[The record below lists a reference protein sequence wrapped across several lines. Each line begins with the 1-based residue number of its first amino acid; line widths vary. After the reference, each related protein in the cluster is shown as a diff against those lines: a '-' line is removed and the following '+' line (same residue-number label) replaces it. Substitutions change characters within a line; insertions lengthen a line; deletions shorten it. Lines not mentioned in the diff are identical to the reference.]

1 MDLLSVAKRYL
12 SAAHKIETNGT
23 ELWKGASD
31 IMAKVFNVNGACSPL
46 RHYMVD
52 LGWRLEEIKKMVDD
66 GQYFTVNRARQ
77 YGKTTLLRALNDF
90 LKENYLVVSLDFQR
104 IESAEF
110 VTGSSFVHALTR
122 EINKKIQ
129 GRDDVSEQIKEKL
142 VRLSDNTYENARM
155 GEMFGCFS
163 EWCAQSESPLVLIID
178 EVDTA
183 SNNQVFLDFLA
194 QLRAAYLDRDE
205 APTFQSVILAG
216 VYDVRNIK
224 QKIRPD
230 AEHKTNSPW
239 NTRNGNEPSESLL
252 SFGDCLR
259 DQMANTPFDIATDF
273 LVEMNFCEKDI
284 VGMLKEYEA
293 DYRTGMNISEISRL
307 IYDYTSGYPYLVSRL
322 CKFIDER
329 IAGND
334 GFPDKSSAWTRVGLE
349 EAVKL
354 LAGENNPLF
363 QSLTRKLSDAPVLR
377 TVLYELLFTGKTIPY
392 VAQNRYIDMA
402 SMLGFIK
409 NDRGSA
415 VVSNRI
421 FETVLYNLFIS
432 EEFSTSRMYDAG
444 VQERN
449 RFIVGGHL
457 DMKRV
462 LEKFVETFDDLYGDR
477 DEAFLEDV
485 GRRYFMLFL
494 KPIING
500 VGNCYVEAQTRNR
513 ERMDLVIDYRGE
525 QSIVEM
531 KVWRTNAYNERGQEQ
546 LSAYL
551 DYFHLKKGYMLSFNF
566 NKRKEVGVKEIM
578 LGNKLLVEA
587 VV

>member
-1 MDLLSVAKRYL
+1 
-12 SAAHKIETNGT
+12 
-23 ELWKGASD
+23 
-31 IMAKVFNVNGACSPL
+31 
-46 RHYMVD
+46 
-52 LGWRLEEIKKMVDD
+52 MVDD

-77 YGKTTLLRALNDF
+77 YGKTTLLRALSDF

-122 EINKKIQ
+122 EIGKKIQ

-163 EWCAQSESPLVLIID
+163 EWCAQSESPFVLIID

-205 APTFQSVILAG
+205 TPAFQSVILAG

-239 NTRNGNEPSESLL
+239 NI
-252 SFGDCLR
+252 
-259 DQMANTPFDIATDF
+259 AAKFDVNMDFSPKEIA
-273 LVEMNFCEKDI
+273 
-284 VGMLKEYEA
+284 GMLREYEA
-293 DYRTGMNISEISRL
+293 EHQTGMKIEEMSQL
-307 IYDYTSGYPYLVSRL
+307 IYDYTSGYPYLVSGL
-322 CKFIDER
+322 CKNMDEE
-329 IAGND
+329 IAGTES
-334 GFPDKSSAWTRVGLE
+334 FQDKSSAWTRAGFE

-354 LAGENNPLF
+354 LVGENNPLF
-363 QSLTRKLSDAPVLR
+363 QSLTGKLSHDSRLR

-449 RFIVGGHL
+449 RFIAGGHL

-462 LEKFVETFDDLYGDR
+462 LEKFVETFDDLYGGQ
-477 DEAFLEDV
+477 
-485 GRRYFMLFL
+485 GRGFSGGCGKTLFHAVFETDHQRRREL
-494 KPIING
+494 LCGGADPKQRENG
-500 VGNCYVEAQTRNR
+500 SG
-513 ERMDLVIDYRGE
+513 
-525 QSIVEM
+525 
-531 KVWRTNAYNERGQEQ
+531 
-546 LSAYL
+546 
-551 DYFHLKKGYMLSFNF
+551 H
-566 NKRKEVGVKEIM
+566 
-578 LGNKLLVEA
+578 
-587 VV
+587 

>member
-1 MDLLSVAKRYL
+1 MSVLFMSLIKMCWLSRK
-12 SAAHKIETNGT
+12 
-23 ELWKGASD
+23 
-31 IMAKVFNVNGACSPL
+31 KV
-46 RHYMVD
+46 
-52 LGWRLEEIKKMVDD
+52 
-66 GQYFTVNRARQ
+66 
-77 YGKTTLLRALNDF
+77 
-90 LKENYLVVSLDFQR
+90 
-104 IESAEF
+104 
-110 VTGSSFVHALTR
+110 
-122 EINKKIQ
+122 
-129 GRDDVSEQIKEKL
+129 
-142 VRLSDNTYENARM
+142 
-155 GEMFGCFS
+155 
-163 EWCAQSESPLVLIID
+163 VLIID
-178 EVDTA
+178 EVDSAT
-183 SNNQVFLDFLA
+183 NNQVFIDFLA
-194 QLRAAYLDRDE
+194 Q
-205 APTFQSVILAG
+205 I
-216 VYDVRNIK
+216 IK

-230 AEHKTNSPW
+230 AEHKTN
-239 NTRNGNEPSESLL
+239 
-252 SFGDCLR
+252 
-259 DQMANTPFDIATDF
+259 
-273 LVEMNFCEKDI
+273 
-284 VGMLKEYEA
+284 
-293 DYRTGMNISEISRL
+293 
-307 IYDYTSGYPYLVSRL
+307 
-322 CKFIDER
+322 
-329 IAGND
+329 
-334 GFPDKSSAWTRVGLE
+334 
-349 EAVKL
+349 
-354 LAGENNPLF
+354 NPLF
-363 QSLTRKLSDAPVLR
+363 QSLTGKLSDDPMLR

-444 VQERN
+444 MQEKN

-531 KVWRTNAYNERGQEQ
+531 KVWRGNAYNERGQEQ

-551 DYFHLKKGYMLSFNF
+551 DYFHLKKGYMLRFNF
-566 NKRKEVGVKEIM
+566 NKRKEVGVKEVV